1 MAKKCDITNK
11 QSVVGGSYSNRV
23 RATQFNPTGKRR
35 RYPNIQKQ
43 RIFVP
48 EIGKTFSLD
57 LSTSALREINKNGAF
72 KVLKKV
78 GIIKDKHIKYAAK
91 KGITAENP
99 AQMPEVAV
107 TEDTVDIKETTDAE
121 ETTQEETPTTSET
134 DSE

>member
-11 QSVVGGSYSNRV
+11 QSAIGGGYSNRV

-35 RYPNIQKQ
+35 RYPNIQKK

-72 KVLKKV
+72 NVLKKV

-91 KGITAENP
+91 KGITNENP
-99 AQMPEVAV
+99 AHTPKVAA
-107 TEDTVDIKETTDAE
+107 TEDTINIKETS
-121 ETTQEETPTTSET
+121 ETEETPAV